1 MNTIFARV
9 QQYWADKKLEEFYAL
24 FEDKNVGKT
33 KILEKLNEA
42 IGVDNRHSSQPGWD
56 FSKEKASSLFA
67 AGNGLIL
74 RPMKES
80 DARFYCHIHN
90 QWLSM
95 TTSIPEEAY
104 IPYMM
109 EDYNRDNALFC
120 VVSTEAD
127 STDIGY
133 VAIKDTSCDLWE
145 LAVELDAPYCGKG
158 FGSAAIQLFLD
169 KVSRL
174 TGKTQ
179 FQALVEPDNYICQH
193 CMKKAGAEFAGL
205 YNLSFESETEAA
217 EFTESNLDL
226 ITNDII
232 QLASEL
238 HVEPRDLLTHVLEYR
253 IHTI

>member
-1 MNTIFARV
+1 MNKIYGRV
-9 QQYWADKKLEEFYAL
+9 QQYLAYKKLEEFYAM
-24 FEDKNVGKT
+24 FDDKNVGKT
-33 KILEKLNEA
+33 IILEKLDEA
-42 IGVDNRHSSQPGWD
+42 IDVGNQHPVQSGWD
-56 FSKEKASSLFA
+56 FSKEKAAPLFA
-67 AGNGLIL
+67 AGNGLTL

-80 DARFYCHIHN
+80 DARFYCHVHN
-90 QWLSM
+90 QWLSLP
-95 TTSIPEEAY
+95 TTIPEEAY

-127 STDIGY
+127 GTDIGY

-158 FGSAAIQLFLD
+158 FGSVAIQLFLD

-179 FQALVEPDNYICQH
+179 FQALVESDNYICQH
-193 CMKKAGAEFAGL
+193 CMKKTGAEFSGL

-226 ITNDII
+226 ITDDII